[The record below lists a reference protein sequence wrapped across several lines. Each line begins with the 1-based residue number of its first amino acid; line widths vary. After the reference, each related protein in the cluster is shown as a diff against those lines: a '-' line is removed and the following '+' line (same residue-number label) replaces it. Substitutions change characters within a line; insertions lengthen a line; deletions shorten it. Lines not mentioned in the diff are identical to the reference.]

1 MKNTNTSGYAF
12 YAIKKYRELTR
23 YYLDMGF
30 SYELAQKLA
39 FKEVWG

>member
-1 MKNTNTSGYAF
+1 MKGITNNYLLQ
-12 YAIKKYRELTR
+12 KYRELTA

-39 FKEVWG
+39 YREVWGND

>member
-1 MKNTNTSGYAF
+1 MEK
-12 YAIKKYRELTR
+12 IKEYRELTS

-39 FKEVWG
+39 FREVWGDE